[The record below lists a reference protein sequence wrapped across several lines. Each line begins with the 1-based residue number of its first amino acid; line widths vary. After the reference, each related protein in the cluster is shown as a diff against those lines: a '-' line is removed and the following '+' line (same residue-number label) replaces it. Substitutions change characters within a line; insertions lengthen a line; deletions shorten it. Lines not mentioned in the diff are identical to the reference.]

1 MLEQPG
7 WQRELRRAGATL
19 RGIPQFAGTVVRTAR
34 GMGWPIRRSP
44 TGEQVKIFEA
54 RHYAGSRRRRYT
66 LFVPPRRRLLSRSP
80 LVLVLHG
87 CLQTENQIR
96 HVSAFDE
103 LARQEGFIVAY
114 PRILAGA
121 AISAQSCWPWWDPSE
136 IQAGAGAV
144 EDLFQIIQEIRDDYR
159 VDPDRIHVAG
169 LSAGGAMALAM
180 LVAHAG
186 QVASGCAV
194 AGVPYGESAAA
205 LAPGGRLQGRFRPV
219 EAIVEAMNREL
230 GGDRPLPPAMVVHA
244 TGDTTVDIT
253 AARHIRDS
261 WLQCAGPGQIPRVL
275 EHAGHNRGTRWQH
288 AQYFLDGRRSRV
300 ETILLEGLG
309 HGWYGG
315 RAGSFS
321 FPRAPD
327 ISRIMWDFFRQH
339 PRR

>member
-1 MLEQPG
+1 MLGQPG
-7 WQRELRRAGATL
+7 WQRELRRASAGL
-19 RGIPQFAGTVVRTAR
+19 RGLPELAGSLARTAR
-34 GMGWPIRRSP
+34 GMVLPFAGS
-44 TGEQVKIFEA
+44 TGVEQERIFQA
-54 RHYAGSRRRRYT
+54 RAYPGSRRRRYI
-66 LFVPPRRRLLSRSP
+66 LYVPSRRRLLRRP

-87 CLQTENQIR
+87 CLQTEKQIR
-96 HVSAFDE
+96 QVSGFDE
-103 LARQEGFIVAY
+103 LAQREGFIVAY

-136 IQAGAGAV
+136 IRAGAGAV

-205 LAPGGRLQGRFRPV
+205 LGPGGRLQGRFRPV
-219 EAIVEAMNREL
+219 ETIVEAMNREL
-230 GGDRPLPPAMVVHA
+230 GGDRALPPAMVVHA

-315 RAGSFS
+315 RAGRFS
-321 FPRAPD
+321 FPGAPD